1 MTLFMRYFL
10 LIYASAAAWAQYS
23 TDMTDRA
30 CTADSGVFIVAVLV
44 LNTSSIIS
52 MAWRS
57 HAVARGVIE
66 TKLRLRI
73 VQGVLFVMMV
83 SINAF
88 QAKQPRLFLTSDFSR
103 MHSSQL

>member
-23 TDMTDRA
+23 TTMTNRA
-30 CTADSGVFIVAVLV
+30 CVADSVVFIIAVLV

-66 TKLRLRI
+66 TTTVLRI

-83 SINAF
+83 SIRAAF
-88 QAKQPRLFLTSDFSR
+88 
-103 MHSSQL
+103 SQ